1 MIPAVLLF
9 SSFLQAAAPPQAVTS
24 APAAASSGAEI
35 KFSFEN
41 AQLDP
46 ASYVIVLHED
56 GSGHYSSTPGLSSGA
71 GDDVAP
77 SPHDH
82 AIEIHDPLLA
92 GFFST
97 ARSHHFF
104 DIACEATGLHVAFTG
119 KKLLAYTGPDGKGGC
134 TYNWSRD
141 PQINQMGNQ
150 MIAIGTTLEA
160 GRRLAIEHVHSRLS
174 LDAEL
179 ENLDDA
185 VKAHRALAIEN
196 IAPVLQS
203 IADDEN
209 VMNRAR
215 MRARALLA
223 AAASVH

>member
-1 MIPAVLLF
+1 MIGFALLF
-9 SSFLQAAAPPQAVTS
+9 TTLLQAASS
-24 APAAASSGAEI
+24 APAVSPSGAEI

-46 ASYVIVLHED
+46 SSYVIVVHED

-77 SPHDH
+77 SPHDRD
-82 AIEIHDPLLA
+82 IQIHDPLLA
-92 GFFST
+92 GFFAA

-141 PQINQMGNQ
+141 PQINQVGNQ
-150 MIAIGTTLEA
+150 MMSIAATIEA
-160 GRRLAIEHVHSRLS
+160 GRRLAIEHEHSRLS

-185 VKAHRALAIEN
+185 IKAHRALAVEN

-215 MRARALLA
+215 LRARALLA
-223 AAASVH
+223 GAASVH

>member
-1 MIPAVLLF
+1 MIPVLLLL
-9 SSFLQAAAPPQAVTS
+9 SSLLQATS
-24 APAAASSGAEI
+24 PEPAATPAPSASAEI

-46 ASYVIVLHED
+46 SSYVIVIHED

-77 SPHDH
+77 SPHDRD
-82 AIEIHDPLLA
+82 IQIQDPLRA
-92 GFFST
+92 SFFAV

-104 DIACEATGLHVAFTG
+104 DIACEAKGLHVAFTG
-119 KKLLAYTGPDGKGGC
+119 KKLLAYTGADGKGGC

-141 PQINQMGNQ
+141 TQINQLGNQ
-150 MIAIGTTLEA
+150 MISIAATLEA
-160 GRRLAIEHVHSRLS
+160 GRRLTIEHEHSRLS

-185 VKAHRALAIEN
+185 VKAHRALAVEN

-209 VMNRAR
+209 VLNRAR
-215 MRARALLA
+215 QRARALLA
-223 AAASVH
+223 GAASVH